1 MMLSWTDLKPGK
13 KIIYE
18 WVPHEIISHEHLKV
32 AMWKW
37 LEKVTL
43 KNLMTWNNLSNLT
56 FREVDKFE
64 EAEVNSSSY
73 EYLYKSWTDFFFMNT
88 KNYEQVSLNGKI
100 VWDAKLFLTEWDKV
114 ILQEFNWN
122 PININLEPSIILE
135 ITDTPPWE
143 RGNTATWWKKPAT
156 LTTWLMIH
164 VPIFLNI
171 WDKVVVD
178 TRTKE
183 YRSRA

>member
-18 WVPHEIISHEHLKV
+18 WIPHEVISHEHLKV

-37 LEKVTL
+37 LEKVSL
-43 KNLMTWNNLSNLT
+43 KNLITWNNLSNLT

-64 EAEVNSSSY
+64 EAEVNSSSC
-73 EYLYKSWTDFFFMNT
+73 EYLYRAWEDFFFMDT
-88 KNYEQVSLNGKI
+88 QTFEQVSLNEETI
-100 VWDAKLFLTEWDKV
+100 WDAKFFLVEWDKV

-122 PININLEPSIILE
+122 PINVKLEPNVTLE
-135 ITDTPPWE
+135 ITDTPPGE
-143 RGNTATWWKKPAT
+143 RWNTATWGKKPAT
-156 LTTWLMIH
+156 LNTGLVVQ
-164 VPIFLNI
+164 VPLFLNI
-171 WDKVVVD
+171 GDKVIVD
-178 TRTKE
+178 TRTHE